1 MKLKTRF
8 APSPTGLL
16 HVGNAFSALF
26 CQRWA
31 EKHHADLLLRIED
44 IDHTRCRDEFSG
56 QLIEDLSWLGLAWQ
70 GEVRKQSEHH
80 DVYRQALERLES
92 MGVLYP
98 CFCTRR
104 QIQQEIEQMGIAPH
118 AEDHGDPYPG
128 ICRTIGRHQR
138 KSRQEHERFAW
149 RLDIAAAM
157 QHLDGPLHWND
168 DEGRSH
174 EVTPSALG
182 DMVIGRKDIGV
193 SYHLAV
199 VVDDADQGITHVIR
213 GEDLRSSTP
222 IHRLLQALLGL
233 PSPIYIHHP
242 LLLDADGVRLAK
254 RNRATTL
261 KSLREAGLAPEALR
275 TFLTQ
280 QNAQWPFTQDD
291 DPQKIVAQL
300 GSND

>member
-1 MKLKTRF
+1 MRLKTRF

-16 HVGNAFSALF
+16 HVGNAYSALY
-26 CQRWA
+26 CQQWA
-31 EKHHADLLLRIED
+31 EKHHAESLLRIED
-44 IDHTRCRDEFSG
+44 IDHTRCRDEYSD
-56 QLIEDLSWLGLAWQ
+56 QLIEDLDWLGLNWQ
-70 GEVRKQSEHH
+70 GEVRKQSNRHAA
-80 DVYRQALERLES
+80 YRAALEKLEA

-98 CFCTRR
+98 CFCTRK

-128 ICRTIGRHQR
+128 ICRTIDHHQR
-138 KSRQEHERFAW
+138 KERQEHERFAW

-157 QHLDGPLHWND
+157 QQLDGLIHWTD
-168 DEGRSH
+168 GEGRSH

-182 DMVIGRKDIGV
+182 DMVIGRKDIGF

-199 VVDDADQGITHVIR
+199 VVDDADQGINHVIR

-233 PSPIYIHHP
+233 PSPVYIHHP
-242 LLLDADGVRLAK
+242 LLLDSNGERLAK
-254 RNRATTL
+254 RNHATTL

-275 TFLTQ
+275 KFLTQ
-280 QNAQWPFTQDD
+280 ENPRWPFTQDD
-291 DPQKIVAQL
+291 DPKKIAAQL
-300 GSND
+300 GSTS